1 MLDVLTAR
9 AFSSPRTSASQA
21 CDRANRTGKIMKDAA
36 IAHLAPPAAGRADE
50 TPKERADRR
59 IRVLELVGGDL
70 PQDERDRIAT
80 VLRREAGDFRC
91 HAGALPSGRRRP

>member
-1 MLDVLTAR
+1 
-9 AFSSPRTSASQA
+9 
-21 CDRANRTGKIMKDAA
+21 MKDAA
-36 IAHLAPPAAGRADE
+36 IENLARPAAGRADE

-80 VLRREAGDFRC
+80 VLRREAGAPRTSS
-91 HAGALPSGRRRP
+91 AMTTP